1 MEKRIY
7 PTIPTAPP
15 EDNSG
20 STFNSYLA
28 RSKFEDLRKRKNI

>member
-15 EDNSG
+15 ED
-20 STFNSYLA
+20 
-28 RSKFEDLRKRKNI
+28 RSWKYTLIVIQLDQSLKI